1 MKNKLIFIG
10 LNELNFE
17 YIKHYISQGKL
28 STFKK
33 LFSEYGYSE
42 TTSEDEYKLLEP
54 WIQWASI
61 HTGKMYDEHKIFRLG
76 DIVERKDLTQIFE
89 EVEGK
94 GYSVAAVSPFN
105 ADNRLKNPKFF
116 VPDPWTNTKASGNN
130 LLIKMSNAVSQ
141 AVNDNAH
148 GKLQPSSAFS
158 LGMGLL
164 KYAGIKKLSSY
175 IRLLPQLKSKVG
187 TKALILDK
195 LLGDVFI
202 KEWKK
207 QKPDFSWLFLNSG
220 AHFQHHYMF
229 NSSAYAGDQNNPDW
243 YCPKDQDPL
252 LRILEVYDS
261 ILKEIIAFKN
271 VRLMLA
277 TGLHQKPHPHMTF
290 YWRLKEHADFLKKIG
305 CNNYTEVLPRMSR
318 DFLVTFDSEAGAKE
332 AEALLKGFMSVKD
345 QIDIFTIDNRG
356 KSLFVE
362 LTYSNDIQDNFEIS
376 NGDISIQDF
385 KPYIAFVAIKNG
397 EHDGIGYFIDS
408 ETKAKEGEQIRVADV
423 YDKIKSNFLEQR
435 EKVVS

>member
-17 YIKHYISQGKL
+17 YINYYISQGKL
-28 STFKK
+28 PIFKK
-33 LFSEYGYSE
+33 IFSEYGYSE
-42 TTSEDEYKLLEP
+42 TTSEGEYKLLEP

-61 HTGKMYDEHKIFRLG
+61 HTGKMYGEHKIFRLG
-76 DIVERKDLTQIFE
+76 DIVERKNLNQIFE
-89 EVEGK
+89 EVEKMGF
-94 GYSVAAVSPFN
+94 SVGAISPFN
-105 ADNRLKNPKFF
+105 ADNRLKKPKFF
-116 VPDPWTNTKASGNN
+116 VPDPWTHTTASGNN
-130 LLIKMSNAVSQ
+130 LLIKMSKAVSQ

-148 GKLQPSSAFS
+148 GRLQVSSAFS
-158 LGMGLL
+158 LGMGLM
-164 KYAGIKKLSSY
+164 KYAGIKKLASY
-175 IRLLPQLKSKVG
+175 IRLLPQLKTKVG

-207 QKPDFSWLFLNSG
+207 NQPDFSWLFLNSG

-229 NSSAYAGDQNNPDW
+229 NSSPYQGDQNNPEW

-252 LRILEVYDS
+252 LRILEVYDT
-261 ILKEIIAFKN
+261 ILAEVISLKN
-271 VRLMLA
+271 VRLMIA

-290 YWRLKEHADFLKKIG
+290 YWRLKEHTDFLKKIG
-305 CNNYTEVLPRMSR
+305 CVNYREVLPRMSR
-318 DFLVTFDSEAGAKE
+318 DFLVTFSSESEAKE
-332 AEALLKGFMSVKD
+332 AETLLKSFISVKD
-345 QIDIFTIDNRG
+345 QLDIFTIDNRG

-376 NGDISIQDF
+376 NGEISIKDF
-385 KPYIAFVAIKNG
+385 KSYIAFVAIKNG

-408 ETKAKEGEQIRVADV
+408 ENKAKEGDRLVIADL
-423 YDKIKSNFLEQR
+423 YSKIKSNF
-435 EKVVS
+435 SD

>member
-10 LNELNFE
+10 LNELNLKYIE
-17 YIKHYISQGKL
+17 YYISIGKL
-28 STFKK
+28 PTFKK
-33 LFSEYGYSE
+33 IILKYGYSE
-42 TTSEDEYKLLEP
+42 TSSESEYKLLEP

-61 HTGKMYDEHKIFRLG
+61 HTGKMYDEHKILRLG
-76 DIVERKDLTQIFE
+76 DIVERKDLSQIFE
-89 EVEGK
+89 EVEKLGF
-94 GYSVAAVSPFN
+94 SVGAISPFN
-105 ADNRLKNPKFF
+105 ADNRLKRPKFF
-116 VPDPWTNTKASGNN
+116 VPDPWTHTAASGNN
-130 LLIKMSNAVSQ
+130 LLIKMSKAVSQ

-148 GKLQPSSAFS
+148 GRLQVSSAFS
-158 LGMGLL
+158 LGMGLM
-164 KYAGIKKLSSY
+164 KYAGIKKIASY

-207 QKPDFSWLFLNSG
+207 NQPDFSWLFLNSG

-229 NSSAYAGDQNNPDW
+229 NSAAYKGDLRNPDW

-261 ILKEIIAFKN
+261 ILEEVTSFQN
-271 VRLMLA
+271 VRIMLA

-305 CNNYTEVLPRMSR
+305 CDNYTEVLPRMSR
-318 DFLVTFDSEAGAKE
+318 DFLVTFSTEADARETEK
-332 AEALLKGFMSVKD
+332 LLQGFKSIKD
-345 QIDIFTIDNRG
+345 QMDIFSIDNRG

-362 LTYSNDIQDNFEIS
+362 LTYSNDIHDDFEIS
-376 NGDISIQDF
+376 NGKISLVNF
-385 KPYIAFVAIKNG
+385 KSYIAFVAIKNG

-408 ETKAKEGEQIRVADV
+408 DRKVNGVDN
-423 YDKIKSNFLEQR
+423 KIKLTEVHEKLISNFTE
-435 EKVVS
+435 V

>member
-10 LNELNFE
+10 LNELNLKYIE
-17 YIKHYISQGKL
+17 YYISIGKL
-28 STFKK
+28 PTFKK
-33 LFSEYGYSE
+33 IILKYGYSE
-42 TTSEDEYKLLEP
+42 TSSESEYKLLEP

-61 HTGKMYDEHKIFRLG
+61 HTGKMYDEHKILRLG
-76 DIVERKDLTQIFE
+76 DIVERKDLSQIFE
-89 EVEGK
+89 EVEKLGF
-94 GYSVAAVSPFN
+94 SVGAISPFN
-105 ADNRLKNPKFF
+105 ADNRLKRPKFF
-116 VPDPWTNTKASGNN
+116 VPDPWTHTAASGNN
-130 LLIKMSNAVSQ
+130 LLIKMSKAVSQ

-148 GKLQPSSAFS
+148 GRLQVSSAFS
-158 LGMGLL
+158 LGMGLM
-164 KYAGIKKLSSY
+164 KYAGIKKLASY

-207 QKPDFSWLFLNSG
+207 NQPDFSWLFLNSG

-229 NSSAYAGDQNNPDW
+229 NSAAYKGDLRNPDW

-261 ILKEIIAFKN
+261 ILEEVTSFQN
-271 VRLMLA
+271 VRIMLA

-305 CNNYTEVLPRMSR
+305 CDNYTEVLPRMSR
-318 DFLVTFDSEAGAKE
+318 DFLVTFSTEADARETEK
-332 AEALLKGFMSVKD
+332 LLQGFKSIKD
-345 QIDIFTIDNRG
+345 QMDIFSIDNRG

-362 LTYSNDIQDNFEIS
+362 LTYSNDIHDDFEIS
-376 NGDISIQDF
+376 NGKISLVNF
-385 KPYIAFVAIKNG
+385 KSYIAFVAIKNG

-408 ETKAKEGEQIRVADV
+408 DRKVNGVDN
-423 YDKIKSNFLEQR
+423 KIKLTEVHEKLISNFTE
-435 EKVVS
+435 V